1 MIIYEFAIARA
12 QSNLQDPGEG
22 APVASH
28 RRDGAVAAA
37 HAVSSLAQ
45 SWRWVRVGAKQDGVP
60 LLGLAA
66 AIVN

>member
-28 RRDGAVAAA
+28 RRDGVVVA